1 MRRLLNWTKQNREL
15 GVGLLGIV
23 CLLGVAFWAV
33 RPRPQGHQV
42 SQRQVT
48 LTLPA
53 GAYDVRD
60 QGNGYRLFRLDID
73 GKSHQFLFTTSKT
86 YMGSLVPTFTE
97 VTP

>member
-1 MRRLLNWTKQNREL
+1 
-15 GVGLLGIV
+15 
-23 CLLGVAFWAV
+23 VA
-33 RPRPQGHQV
+33 
-42 SQRQVT
+42 

-53 GAYDVRD
+53 GAYDIRD